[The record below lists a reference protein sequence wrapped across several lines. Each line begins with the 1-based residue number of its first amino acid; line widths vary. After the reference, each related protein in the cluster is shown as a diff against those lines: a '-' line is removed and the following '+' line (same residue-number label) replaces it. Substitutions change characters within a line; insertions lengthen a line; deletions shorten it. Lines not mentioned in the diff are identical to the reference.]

1 MADPIQMVRSR
12 AHLKRVRGG
21 RDGLYPFLEHNTWD
35 MVHYFDDFLG
45 DEIRGSG
52 GTPGVYELNTG
63 DDGVLSI
70 LADQTNG
77 VAELSASTG
86 AGGDDEYAFIALPE
100 LNWTAQQ
107 NAVMA
112 VRLNIDAIT
121 TVKIADDAVT
131 TAKIPDD
138 AVTAAK
144 IHDAVEL
151 GGPSLGTSSVI
162 RTNANT
168 ISENITFAS
177 NTNGISAGPISIAS
191 GNFVAV
197 SSGTTWSII

>member
-1 MADPIQMVRSR
+1 MALTQIKASNIT
-12 AHLKRVRGG
+12 
-21 RDGLYPFLEHNTWD
+21 DGTI
-35 MVHYFDDFLG
+35 VAA
-45 DEIRGSG
+45 EIA
-52 GTPGVYELNTG
+52 
-63 DDGVLSI
+63 DDG
-70 LADQTNG
+70 
-77 VAELSASTG
+77 
-86 AGGDDEYAFIALPE
+86 
-100 LNWTAQQ
+100 
-107 NAVMA
+107 
-112 VRLNIDAIT
+112 IT
-121 TVKIADDAVT
+121 TAKIADDAVT

-177 NTNGISAGPISIAS
+177 NTNGVSAGPISIAD